1 MTTFIVI
8 MCIMFLVAVFFIF
21 GANAFIAFLR
31 KKYLKGVISIITVGA
46 ILLLLLTLTRN
57 TLGITSLIGG
67 LISAISMFFTN
78 DMQKDKGTTVW
89 ISIMCFISM
98 MIMIFAMGFSL
109 LELKCERHIVYEP
122 YTIRVC
128 DNSVEVT
135 ANFDK
140 LPDRAYSEIV
150 SKSVKMKENGEE
162 YYEGRVITIYEC
174 IDKIF
179 SELHS
184 ECTCTSEELCD
195 LCKENILNT
204 RVIVE

>member
-8 MCIMFLVAVFFIF
+8 MCIMFLAAVFFIF

-67 LISAISMFFTN
+67 LISAISMF
-78 DMQKDKGTTVW
+78 DMQKDKGTTVLV
-89 ISIMCFISM
+89 SIMYFISM
-98 MIMIFAMGFSL
+98 MIMIFVMGFSL

-128 DNSVEVT
+128 DNSVEIT
-135 ANFDK
+135 TNFDK
-140 LPDRAYSEIV
+140 LPDGAYSEIV

-204 RVIVE
+204 RVMVE